1 MWLNLHHW
9 SQRVAI
15 RRAWLKR
22 FRNFKVK
29 KLNWHE
35 FCREKMVYVCLH
47 VGVQSGTRF
56 QLSSG
61 NCYVG
66 STMQSIFQRRNTRIR
81 KFNQLQANK
90 LVKCELAI
98 RYWQACN
105 NFYAYVMIPWKHFAK
120 GSQLHVNEVLLIDQI
135 QPSLNYPF
143 VSELIFAAGKVPK
156 KNKTPPL
163 SSLQTH
169 NKLRQKLRIRL
180 RKHPGQWYLNRAPSQ
195 PTKAWQLLYDLS
207 SITRD
212 QLHAWRKLRSPEIN
226 STQLLF
232 LVRLAATAEAH
243 IKFKALHHLY
253 KEMKRR
259 NMAKPRNKRPLTI
272 PFLAHRAFEQN
283 LKQWLTNTIIRHK
296 HHATEFHVPSTKVC
310 CKSSQTVAETLYNMN
325 SFLKIWSIK
334 PPTSCNCYQFLQ
346 QHPECRTTAHHVASP
361 LSALNLP
368 HQLAKC
374 LAYSANSQIYFG
386 YQKYTEITT
395 ELVQKW
401 LNHHNLQNIDIS
413 NWQQFRAPLF
423 FDPPPFF
430 FNPPFFFLTPQP
442 CFFDP
447 PFF

>member
-1 MWLNLHHW
+1 MNLHHW

-22 FRNFKVK
+22 FRNFEVK

-35 FCREKMVYVCLH
+35 FCQEKMAYVCLH

-56 QLSSG
+56 QFSSG

-105 NFYAYVMIPWKHFAK
+105 NFYEYVMIPWKHFTNS
-120 GSQLHVNEVLLIDQI
+120 SQLHVNEVLLMDQI

-143 VSELIFAAGKVPK
+143 VSRLIFAAGKVPK
-156 KNKTPPL
+156 KNKMPPL

-259 NMAKPRNKRPLTI
+259 NMAK
-272 PFLAHRAFEQN
+272 H
-283 LKQWLTNTIIRHK
+283 
-296 HHATEFHVPSTKVC
+296 
-310 CKSSQTVAETLYNMN
+310 
-325 SFLKIWSIK
+325 
-334 PPTSCNCYQFLQ
+334 PP
-346 QHPECRTTAHHVASP
+346 
-361 LSALNLP
+361 
-368 HQLAKC
+368 
-374 LAYSANSQIYFG
+374 
-386 YQKYTEITT
+386 
-395 ELVQKW
+395 
-401 LNHHNLQNIDIS
+401 
-413 NWQQFRAPLF
+413 
-423 FDPPPFF
+423 
-430 FNPPFFFLTPQP
+430 
-442 CFFDP
+442 
-447 PFF
+447 